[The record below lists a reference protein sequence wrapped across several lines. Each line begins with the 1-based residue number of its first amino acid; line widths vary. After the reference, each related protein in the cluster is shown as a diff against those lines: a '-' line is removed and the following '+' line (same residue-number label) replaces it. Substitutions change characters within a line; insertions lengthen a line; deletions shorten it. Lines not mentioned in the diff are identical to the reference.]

1 MAIRGQLLAVMGVD
15 AASVAAEG
23 TGSEE
28 LAVRGGGGATA
39 KHRRQRLAL
48 GERLRNNLSD
58 LDH

>member
-1 MAIRGQLLAVMGVD
+1 MAIRGQVLAVMGVD
-15 AASVAAEG
+15 AAGVAAEG

-28 LAVRGGGGATA
+28 LAVRGGGGATT
-39 KHRRQRLAL
+39 KHRRQRLAP